1 MVASRQT
8 RVTRMVLALGLVP
21 GSRRAQTSLLAQ
33 NPTAG
38 ESRITWSTTQR
49 EEIVLSDQLTGHV
62 AKTGKRPYPREATIS
77 VTSLFPSP
85 NDVPFSIPL
94 SEAQPRV
101 RSGGPRS
108 PR

>member
-21 GSRRAQTSLLAQ
+21 GLRRAQTSLLAQ

-49 EEIVLSDQLTGHV
+49 EEIQ
-62 AKTGKRPYPREATIS
+62 
-77 VTSLFPSP
+77 
-85 NDVPFSIPL
+85 
-94 SEAQPRV
+94 
-101 RSGGPRS
+101 
-108 PR
+108 